1 MSYDELIKKIDNSVF
16 FILFTLMIQIFI
28 QGSLLKRIDN
38 NLTEL
43 NEAIETMNVQV
54 DSVGLVIDE

>member
-1 MSYDELIKKIDNSVF
+1 MNYDELIKKIDNVGF

-43 NEAIETMNVQV
+43 KEAIETMNVQA

>member
-1 MSYDELIKKIDNSVF
+1 MSYDELIKKIDNVGF

-43 NEAIETMNVQV
+43 NEAIETMDVQV

>member
-1 MSYDELIKKIDNSVF
+1 MNYDEIIKKIDNVGF

-43 NEAIETMNVQV
+43 NEAIETMNVQA

>member
-1 MSYDELIKKIDNSVF
+1 MNYDEIIKKIDTVGF

-43 NEAIETMNVQV
+43 NEAIETMDVQV

>member
-1 MSYDELIKKIDNSVF
+1 MNYDEIIKKIDNVGF